1 MHVDQVGARV
11 EVIAPDLLENHHP
24 RDHLAAVAHQVLQQ
38 LVLGGQQVEGVVT
51 AARFVADQVQLQIGN
66 LQAGLGRGYAVTT
79 QQYLDSRGH
88 FVGGERLGQ
97 VVVSAGT
104 QAAHPL
110 IDVGE
115 GADHQDRR
123 SDLEVAQGGDDGQA
137 VDLGQHAVQGDQVV
151 AARNGFGQAFTAI
164 VGPIHFQA
172 VAGKFGDDFLAGDG
186 VVFDGQYARHAG
198 SWASNGDLIVPKN
211 RQPAI

>member
-1 MHVDQVGARV
+1 M
-11 EVIAPDLLENHHP
+11 
-24 RDHLAAVAHQVLQQ
+24 
-38 LVLGGQQVEGVVT
+38 
-51 AARFVADQVQLQIGN
+51 ADQVQLQVGD
-66 LQAGLGRGYAVTT
+66 LQAGLGHRHAVAA
-79 QQYLDSRGH
+79 QQHLDPGGH

-97 VVVSAGT
+97 VVVTAGA

-123 SDLEVAQGGDDGQA
+123 GDLEVAQGRDDGQA
-137 VDLGQHAVQGDQVV
+137 IDLRQHAVQGDQVIT
-151 AARNGFGQAFTAI
+151 AGNGLGQAFTTI
-164 VGPIHFQA
+164 VGPLHLKA
-172 VAGKFGDDFLAGDG
+172 MAGKFGDDFLAGDG

-198 SWASNGDLIVPKN
+198 SWASNGDSIVPKN